1 MMYAIKEKPAATL
14 LSFLQDF
21 VAYNSWAN
29 KTLAE
34 WLSTKPASLV
44 EQDVISSFPSLKL
57 TLLHIWD
64 CQRFWLSV
72 LEKKLP
78 PVSFRDEYH
87 GTLDEIFEGIVE
99 QSEKFADYVATLS
112 EAALNENCYFGTPW
126 IDGTC
131 PRFEFI
137 HHCMNH
143 GTYHR
148 GQLITI
154 SRNVG
159 LTDPPMTDYAYYL
172 LVVKNQQSLF
182 APAMAI

>member
-1 MMYAIKEKPAATL
+1 MMYAIKDKPAVTL

-21 VAYNSWAN
+21 VAYNAWAN

-34 WLSTKPASLV
+34 YLSSKPASVV
-44 EQDVISSFPSLKL
+44 EQEVVASFPSLKL

-78 PVSFRDEYH
+78 PVSYRDGFNGSLEDIYA
-87 GTLDEIFEGIVE
+87 GIIK
-99 QSEKFADYVATLS
+99 QSEEFTKYVANLTEEELQ
-112 EAALNENCYFGTPW
+112 ENCYFGTPW

-143 GTYHR
+143 STYHR

-154 SRNVG
+154 GRNLG
-159 LTDPPMTDYAYYL
+159 LTDLPMTDYAYYL
-172 LVVKNQQSLF
+172 LVEKNQQELF